1 VPIEEGSEQGW
12 FKIEG
17 VSPSFQ
23 SNAAGY
29 LMDCNKASAGG
40 FQAGPQKP
48 EPVTNLKAQPQAPK
62 PVSKLRAAGQ

>member
-1 VPIEEGSEQGW
+1 MERGGEQGW

-17 VSPSFQ
+17 VSPSFK
-23 SNAAGY
+23 SNQAGY

-48 EPVTNLKAQPQAPK
+48 QPVTDLRAVPDAPK
-62 PVSKLRAAGQ
+62 PISKLRAVGQ